1 MSVTQV
7 PDRKPGLTRG
17 FWIGALVVVAFY
29 LAIGAAVVYGG
40 EPVHLMPDV
49 VQLPRGSGQY
59 PDNRDD
65 ALAEVNAK
73 RATRGMRPYEYDE
86 GLTIAA
92 RGAAKYR
99 AERHIF
105 GHVSGGMGDFQFLPR
120 GSTAASAGCAAYP
133 AHMGWLSCDIWESN
147 RYAGAAWWPGSD
159 GKRYMHIFVR

>member
-1 MSVTQV
+1 MSSV
-7 PDRKPGLTRG
+7 KPGLTRE
-17 FWIGALVVVAFY
+17 FWIGMGVVVALY
-29 LAIGAAVVYGG
+29 LLVGAAVVYGS
-40 EPVHLMPDV
+40 EVRPLVPDV
-49 VQLPRGSGQY
+49 VKLEPARGEY
-59 PDNRDD
+59 ADNRDN

-73 RATRGMRPYEYDE
+73 RATRGLRPYEYDE

-105 GHVSGGMGDFQFLPR
+105 GHVTGGMGDFQFLPK

-133 AHMGWLSCDIWESN
+133 AHMGWLSCDIWEPN